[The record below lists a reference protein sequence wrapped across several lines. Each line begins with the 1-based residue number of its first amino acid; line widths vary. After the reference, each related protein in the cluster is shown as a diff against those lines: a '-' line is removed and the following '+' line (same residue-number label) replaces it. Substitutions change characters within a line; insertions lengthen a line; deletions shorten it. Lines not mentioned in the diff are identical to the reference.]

1 MLIGMQSTNE
11 LAIILFL
18 TIRFVIQWFDYT
30 FLVHLKLLLAYK
42 KCNLDFSL
50 FGQIKPDYIHA
61 QILFINLV

>member
-1 MLIGMQSTNE
+1 MQSSNE
-11 LAIILFL
+11 LAITFFP
-18 TIRFVIQWFDYT
+18 TIRFVIQWFDHT

-50 FGQIKPDYIHA
+50 FGQSKQDYINA